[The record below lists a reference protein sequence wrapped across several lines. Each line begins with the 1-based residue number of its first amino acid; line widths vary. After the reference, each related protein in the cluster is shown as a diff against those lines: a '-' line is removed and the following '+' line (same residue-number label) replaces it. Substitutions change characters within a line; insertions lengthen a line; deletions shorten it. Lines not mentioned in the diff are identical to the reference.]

1 MMWKGN
7 ILFVLLWGYYDL
19 SKVYAT
25 SSDNLQRK
33 LRQVHHQHDVK
44 ENNGIIQDERRM
56 LSDMMRPGDRVS
68 AMDKESAI
76 CSANLIT
83 DREIATEQTVI
94 DYYYAIESSEVVS
107 TNDSTG
113 RSMIRELEDKIFR
126 AISPA
131 VLWCYYEDNDDS
143 DNESPPTRRLL
154 SHNSPLN
161 SGDSSSL
168 QGMLS

>member
-1 MMWKGN
+1 MTWKGN
-7 ILFVLLWGYYDL
+7 VLFILLCYDL
-19 SKVYAT
+19 SRVYGT
-25 SSDNLQRK
+25 RSDNLQRK
-33 LRQVHHQHDVK
+33 SRQLYHQHDVK
-44 ENNGIIQDERRM
+44 ENNDIIQDERRI

-68 AMDKESAI
+68 AMDREGVI
-76 CSANLIT
+76 CSANMIT

-113 RSMIRELEDKIFR
+113 RSMIRELEDKLFR

-131 VLWCYYEDNDDS
+131 VLWCYYEEDD

-154 SHNSPLN
+154 SQNSPLN

-168 QGMLS
+168 QGMLF

>member
-1 MMWKGN
+1 MTWKGN
-7 ILFVLLWGYYDL
+7 ILFILLWGCYDL
-19 SKVYAT
+19 SRVYGT
-25 SSDNLQRK
+25 SSDNFQRK
-33 LRQVHHQHDVK
+33 SRHLHHQQDVK
-44 ENNGIIQDERRM
+44 ENNDIIQDERRI

-68 AMDKESAI
+68 AMDRESAI

-83 DREIATEQTVI
+83 DREITTEQTVI

-113 RSMIRELEDKIFR
+113 RSMIRELEDKLFR

-131 VLWCYYEDNDDS
+131 VLWCYYDYDD

-154 SHNSPLN
+154 SQNSPLN

-168 QGMLS
+168 QGMLF